1 MTRSPARLLLAL
13 LAAAAPLHAQQPW
26 ITGEVRLERDNQVRT
41 ALHAATELGRYLGP
55 NATLA
60 LGVAADRIG
69 GDGPDATSPETST
82 ASVGLRGTWGF
93 PSARLG
99 LEVGAGAL
107 LGAPAGGDA
116 AGGAEPVL
124 HAALRRGLGR
134 ATAVRLRAARER
146 YTATLASLDTLVL
159 AHTVEVALDRSAAPG
174 WAGEAVAR
182 RTDFGDANPVITA
195 YAWVLAPLS
204 RSTAHSLRAGY
215 AVGWQ
220 DAAHSTWAASG
231 VAPSG
236 AYPQQVPGRYS
247 PYYSPHDVLTH
258 SALLDVGVAAG
269 SAWILADGSV
279 GVRATETTPVMVRA
293 TAAAVPALG
302 FHEREFRP
310 YRARVSVVVP
320 ADDRTSVTVSL
331 GYDRTAYYR
340 TGTLRLAF
348 ARSL

>member
-1 MTRSPARLLLAL
+1 MNRSPARLLLTL
-13 LAAAAPLHAQQPW
+13 LAAAPPLQAQQPW
-26 ITGEVRLERDNQVRT
+26 IAAEVRLERDNQVRT
-41 ALHAATELGRYLGP
+41 ALHAAAELGRYLGP

-60 LGVAADRIG
+60 LAVAADRIG

-82 ASVGLRGTWGF
+82 ASVGLRGTLGF

-116 AGGAEPVL
+116 GGGAEPLV
-124 HAALRRGLGR
+124 HAALRRDLGR
-134 ATAVRLRAARER
+134 VTAVRLRAARER

-159 AHTVEVALDRSAAPG
+159 ARTLEVALDRSAAPG

-182 RTDFGDANPVITA
+182 RTEFGDANPVTTA

-215 AVGWQ
+215 GVGWQ
-220 DAAHSTWAASG
+220 DAAHSTWTALE
-231 VAPSG
+231 VAPAG
-236 AYPQQVPGRYS
+236 PYPKQVSGRYS

-258 SALLDVGVAAG
+258 SALLNVAVAAG

-279 GVRATETTPVMVRA
+279 GVRATETAPVMVRA
-293 TAAAVPALG
+293 SAAAEATLG
-302 FHEREFRP
+302 FYEREFRP
-310 YRARVSVVVP
+310 YRARVSLVVP
-320 ADDRTSVTVSL
+320 ADDRTSVTVAL
-331 GYDRTAYYR
+331 GYERTAYYR